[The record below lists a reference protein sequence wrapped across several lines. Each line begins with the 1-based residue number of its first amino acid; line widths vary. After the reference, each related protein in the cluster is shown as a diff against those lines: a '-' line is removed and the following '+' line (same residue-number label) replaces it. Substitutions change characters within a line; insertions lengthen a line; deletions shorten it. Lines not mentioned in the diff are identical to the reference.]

1 MRLKILSLIFL
12 LTLCL
17 GASAQDVQKHRDQK
31 KKIENE
37 IADIDKQLSANKSK
51 REESLNNLIL
61 TRQKLDAQKEL
72 IKQID
77 NEINGYEKDIASK
90 NKVIAALNKKLD
102 TLRVYHAD
110 LIRGTYK
117 TRDPKIWFMY
127 LLSSKDLNQGLR
139 RWSYLKNISYAVHA
153 QADKIRETEADIRF
167 QSSQVQSLMY
177 ASLDAKAEG
186 EREREKLAANEKKE
200 NNMVINLQK
209 KETELKKDLKKKK
222 EEVEKLNK
230 EIERILAEAVKKQ
243 QQSNKEQTAI
253 DYKLSGKF
261 AENKGKLPR
270 PVNSGVVI
278 LKYGQNYH
286 PVFKNLKLPDNNG
299 INISAVAG
307 SEAKVV
313 FDGVVKQ
320 ILVMP
325 GYDQCVLV
333 QHGEYFTFYCKLSK
347 VYVKSGDSITTGTP
361 IGVISTNE
369 DGNAELH
376 FQLWKGTAKQNPE
389 SWLRK

>member
-1 MRLKILSLIFL
+1 MRLRILVTGL
-12 LTLCL
+12 LLVLCTAVY
-17 GASAQDVQKHRDQK
+17 GQNVEEHRERK
-31 KKIENE
+31 KQIEDE
-37 IADIDKQLSANKSK
+37 ISNIDKQLSANKSK

-61 TRQKLDAQKEL
+61 TRQKLNAQKNL
-72 IKQID
+72 INQI
-77 NEINGYEKDIASK
+77 NSEIKGYENSIAQK
-90 NKVIAALNKKLD
+90 NAVIATLREKLD
-102 TLRVYHAD
+102 TLREYHAHMV
-110 LIRGTYK
+110 RGAYK

-127 LLSSKDLNQGLR
+127 LLSSQDLNQGLR
-139 RWSYLKNISYAVHA
+139 RWSYLKNISNTVHA
-153 QADKIRETEADIRF
+153 QADLIRATEADIRLENAKI
-167 QSSQVQSLMY
+167 QSLMY
-177 ASLDAKAEG
+177 ASMDAKAEG
-186 EREREKLAANEKKE
+186 EREKDKLAANEKKE
-200 NNMVINLQK
+200 NSMVVQLQK
-209 KETELKKDLKKKK
+209 KEKQLKKDLKKKQ

-243 QQSNKEQTAI
+243 QASKDKAPI
-253 DYKLSGKF
+253 DYKLSGQF

-270 PVNSGVVI
+270 PVSSGIVI
-278 LKYGQNYH
+278 LKFGQNYH

-299 INISAVAG
+299 INISAPAG

-313 FDGVVKQ
+313 FDGTVKQ

-333 QHGEYFTFYCKLSK
+333 QHGEYFTFYCKLNK
-347 VYVKSGDSITTGTP
+347 VYVKSGDRISTGTP